1 MSSLSTGPT
10 DIGYTYHGRK
20 RRWLQTGAVKAA
32 KGVKPYSAKK
42 EACKAETLVP
52 FKNAVTGEYSDNWKE
67 CKIARSANDKH
78 LCPVHR
84 RMAVEGAASLG
95 TRFSGGSAV
104 VRFADYDCMDHP
116 SVVFPT
122 SFLAYMRAEQSS
134 ATIWPINGSEDV
146 HFYPADFASYARLVG
161 RDVHA

>member
-52 FKNAVTGEYSDNWKE
+52 FKNAVTGE
-67 CKIARSANDKH
+67 RQVQH
-78 LCPVHR
+78 QHR
-84 RMAVEGAASLG
+84 RTELI
-95 TRFSGGSAV
+95 TEN
-104 VRFADYDCMDHP
+104 ADLLP
-116 SVVFPT
+116 A
-122 SFLAYMRAEQSS
+122 LAPGLR
-134 ATIWPINGSEDV
+134 
-146 HFYPADFASYARLVG
+146 
-161 RDVHA
+161 